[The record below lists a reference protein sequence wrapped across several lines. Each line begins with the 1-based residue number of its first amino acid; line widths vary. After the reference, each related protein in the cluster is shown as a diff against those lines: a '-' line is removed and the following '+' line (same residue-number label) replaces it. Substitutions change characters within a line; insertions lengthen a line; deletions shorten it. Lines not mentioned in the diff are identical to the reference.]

1 MNTNFTTYHI
11 LKAVDFAAKKHQ
23 NQRRKNP
30 LQTPYINHP
39 IGVAMYLSECGV
51 SDTDV
56 LSAAILHDTVEDTD
70 TTLEELATVFG
81 TRIAALVSTV
91 SDDKSLVKAERKRL
105 QVVHA
110 RESSSD
116 TKLIKMADKMHNLT
130 DLTKVQPTGW
140 DEKRVQGYFV
150 WSKKVID
157 GCRGTNEMLE
167 NMLDSLLDGKFT
179 LNNQEY
185 DCIPKNI
192 DLALFLEDYYADMV
206 EAGKVEDD

>member
-1 MNTNFTTYHI
+1 MSTDFSTYHI
-11 LKAVDFAAKKHQ
+11 LKAANFAAIKHQ

-51 SDTDV
+51 TDTDV

-70 TTLEELATVFG
+70 TSLEELATLFG
-81 TRIAALVSTV
+81 TKIAGLVSTV
-91 SDDKSLVKAERKRL
+91 SDDKTLVKAERKRL
-105 QVVHA
+105 QVIHA
-110 RESSSD
+110 RESSSE

-130 DLTKVQPTGW
+130 DLTKIQPTGW

-150 WSKKVID
+150 WSKAVID

-167 NMLDSLLDGKFT
+167 NMLDKLFDGKFM
-179 LNNQEY
+179 LNGESY
-185 DCIPKNI
+185 DCIPKNV
-192 DLALFLEDYYADMV
+192 DLSLFLEDYYTDMV